1 VVKVFGYIIFWEWKR
16 SEAAC
21 SPILQK
27 FADGESARF
36 IAGSTPVTQPA
47 QCVAAGDAHW
57 GQILTLPVPQQTI

>member
-27 FADGESARF
+27 FADGVDDSF
-36 IAGSTPVTQPA
+36 IVGSIPITQPT
-47 QCVAAGDAHW
+47 QFVEAGDAHW